1 MSESGTA
8 APRDGVVHLLVP
20 YWGDPALLDQT
31 VASVLAQDDER
42 WALTIVDDCYPDPTA
57 QQRWDGYPDPR
68 VTYVRNDTNL
78 GVTGN
83 FERCRTLVA
92 HELAAFPG
100 CDDLLHPSYVRRVR
114 AAFDAFPDAAM
125 FQPGVHVV
133 DQHGAE
139 VHGLT
144 ERVKSWLRPRVDVP
158 TQLEGERLA
167 TGLLHGDWL
176 YWPSL
181 AFRAHALA
189 HRPFRQ
195 DLPVILDLA
204 LVMDLV
210 TDGGGLVLD
219 PQVSFTYRR
228 HDDSASST
236 ARFDGQRF
244 SDEERFH
251 HEVVA
256 RLDALGWHRARRAAR
271 WHATSRLHALSLL
284 PSALHTR
291 DRDQVRTLLGHAL
304 GRPQG
309 PDV

>member
-1 MSESGTA
+1 VSESGA
-8 APRDGVVHLLVP
+8 AARDGVVHLLVP

-31 VASVLAQDDER
+31 VASVLAQDDDR

-57 QQRWDGYPDPR
+57 QQRWDGHPDPR

-114 AAFDAFPDAAM
+114 GAVDAFPEAAV

-133 DQHGAE
+133 DEHGAE
-139 VHGLT
+139 VHGLA
-144 ERVKSWLRPRVDVP
+144 ERVKSWLRPNVAVP
-158 TQLEGERLA
+158 TLLGGERLA

-181 AFRAHALA
+181 AFRSAALA
-189 HRPFRQ
+189 GRPFRQ

-204 LVMDLV
+204 LVMDV
-210 TDGGGLVLD
+210 ITDGGGLVLD
-219 PQVSFTYRR
+219 PEVCFTYRR
-228 HDDSASST
+228 HDASASST

-251 HEVVA
+251 REVGA
-256 RLDALGWHRARRAAR
+256 RLDELGWRRARRAAR
-271 WHATSRLHALSLL
+271 WHATSRLHAVALL
-284 PSALHTR
+284 PGALRTR
-291 DRDQVRTLLGHAL
+291 DCGQVGPLIGHAL
-304 GRPQG
+304 GRAQ
-309 PDV
+309 DLDQ